1 MGRRAVRFARLSN
14 HVSVCRIQAP
24 TPSARWWAMNGSV
37 MRLSLFFVFLIV
49 ASAAAGAQTLVVDNV
64 HVLPMDREAV
74 LRNQTVVIHDGR
86 IAAVQA
92 MDDYRPLQGA
102 VRIDGGGGY
111 LLPGLVDSHVH
122 LEEYMDARPEFGD
135 APVFLRHGITSIF
148 NLRGFPEHLDLRRRI
163 ESGALL
169 APTLYT
175 SGEFVNEPRVRTPAE
190 AAAEVRAQAEAGYDM
205 VKFREVVDHDVGILT
220 TTGVDPDTF
229 RAVHAAAREHGLPV
243 LGHSPHALGLQA
255 VLESGHSLAHVGELV
270 MLHFFPRTPP
280 SGLKPYLA
288 AMFALLAISLAG
300 LGWRWRAGKRASDAL
315 PQAGAAALL
324 LVLGAAGLGLVL
336 LVLPGARYYGQL
348 PLVWL
353 LAACFALLVL
363 LGLAALWR
371 GYRGRGGSRWSTIAW
386 AAIGLSGAFAGV
398 VGLAQGLPIALRGT
412 VGEMDRVA
420 AQLASSGA
428 SMGTTLVIY
437 DEIMRLRSDGQGRID
452 ATAADALAPAYR
464 ERYVGA
470 RAFFSELQWRDMP
483 TIEKLIPRYD
493 DYTREL
499 TAALHRAGVP
509 LLAGTDA
516 YGFVLIPPGQS
527 LHAELEILVDAGISP
542 YHALRSA
549 TLEPARFLGR
559 DHEFGRV
566 APGLRA
572 DLLLL
577 AGNPLEDIRAIHDP
591 RAVIVR
597 GRWLSRDALDAMVD
611 VLREPSPSPAEE

>member
-1 MGRRAVRFARLSN
+1 M
-14 HVSVCRIQAP
+14 
-24 TPSARWWAMNGSV
+24 
-37 MRLSLFFVFLIV
+37 SLFCLLLVL
-49 ASAAAGAQTLVVDNV
+49 SAPAGAQTLVVENV
-64 HVLPMDREAV
+64 HVLPMDRETV
-74 LRNQTVVIHDGR
+74 LHDQAVVIEDGR
-86 IAAVQA
+86 IVSMQA
-92 MDDYRPLQGA
+92 MDGYRPLPDA
-102 VRIDGGGGY
+102 ERIDGGGGY

-122 LEEYMDARPEFGD
+122 LEEYMDARPGFGD

-148 NLRGFPEHLDLRRRI
+148 NLRGFPEHLELRRKI

-175 SGEFVNEPRVRTPAE
+175 SGEFVNEPRIRTPDE
-190 AAAEVRAQAEAGYDM
+190 ASAEVRAQADAGYDLL
-205 VKFREVVDHDVGILT
+205 KFREVIDHDVGVLT
-220 TTGVDPDTF
+220 TTGVDLDTF
-229 RAVHAAAREHGLPV
+229 RAMHAAAGEHGLPV

-288 AMFALLAISLAG
+288 AMLALLAIALAG
-300 LGWRWRAGKRASDAL
+300 LGWRWRAGNRAGDAVT
-315 PQAGAAALL
+315 QAGAAALL
-324 LVLGAAGLGLVL
+324 LVLAAAGLGLVL

-348 PLVWL
+348 PLIWL
-353 LAACFALLVL
+353 LAACFSLLVL

-371 GYRGRGGSRWSTIAW
+371 GYRGRGGSRWLTIAW
-386 AAIGLSGAFAGV
+386 VATGLSAAFAGG

-412 VGEMDRVA
+412 AAEMDRVA
-420 AQLASSGA
+420 VQLASAGG

-437 DEIMRLRSDGQGRID
+437 DEIMRLRRNENGRID
-452 ATAADALAPAYR
+452 ATSADALAPAYR

-470 RAFFSELQWRDMP
+470 RAFFSTLRWRDMP
-483 TIEKLIPRYD
+483 PIEKLIPRYD

-516 YGFVLIPPGQS
+516 YGFVLIPPGKS

-549 TLEPARFLGR
+549 TLEPARFLSR
-559 DHEFGRV
+559 EREFGRV

-577 AGNPLEDIRAIHDP
+577 AGNPLEDIRAIRDP

-597 GRWLSRDALDAMVD
+597 GHWLSRQDLDRMVDALRVPPVRDDKPAM
-611 VLREPSPSPAEE
+611 PGGG

>member
-1 MGRRAVRFARLSN
+1 MTMFSLLLALS
-14 HVSVCRIQAP
+14 
-24 TPSARWWAMNGSV
+24 T
-37 MRLSLFFVFLIV
+37 
-49 ASAAAGAQTLVVDNV
+49 AAGAQTLVVENV
-64 HVLPMDREAV
+64 HVLPMDSEAV
-74 LRNQTVVIHDGR
+74 LHDQAVVIEDGR
-86 IAAVQA
+86 ILSVQA
-92 MDDYRPLQGA
+92 MDGYRPLPDA
-102 VRIDGGGGY
+102 ERIDGGGGY

-122 LEEYMDARPEFGD
+122 LEEYLDARPGFGD
-135 APVFLRHGITSIF
+135 APVFLRHGITSVF
-148 NLRGFPEHLDLRRRI
+148 NLRGFPEHLAVRRQI
-163 ESGALL
+163 ESGELL

-205 VKFREVVDHDVGILT
+205 VKFRQVVDHDVGVLT
-220 TTGVDPDTF
+220 TTGVDLDTF

-243 LGHSPHALGLQA
+243 IGHSPHELGLQA

-280 SGLKPYLA
+280 SGLKPFLA
-288 AMFALLAISLAG
+288 AMLVLLALA
-300 LGWRWRAGKRASDAL
+300 LAALAWRWRTGKRAGEAVTL
-315 PQAGAAALL
+315 AGAAALL
-324 LVLGAAGLGLVL
+324 LVLGAVGLGLVL
-336 LVLPGARYYGQL
+336 LVLPGALFYGQL
-348 PLVWL
+348 PLIWL
-353 LAACFALLVL
+353 LGACFSLLVL
-363 LGLAALWR
+363 LGLAALWL
-371 GYRGRGGSRWSTIAW
+371 GYRGRGDSRWSTIAW
-386 AAIGLSGAFAGV
+386 AAIGLSGAFAGA

-437 DEIMRLRSDGQGRID
+437 DEIMRLRRDGHGRIE
-452 ATAADALAPAYR
+452 ATAADALATAYR

-499 TAALHRAGVP
+499 AAALHRAGVP

-549 TLEPARFLGR
+549 TVEPARFLGR
-559 DHEFGRV
+559 EHEFGRV

-577 AGNPLEDIRAIHDP
+577 DGNPLEDIRAIRDP

-597 GRWLSRDALDAMVD
+597 GRWLSRETLDGMTHALHA
-611 VLREPSPSPAEE
+611 PSRSPAGK

>member
-1 MGRRAVRFARLSN
+1 M
-14 HVSVCRIQAP
+14 
-24 TPSARWWAMNGSV
+24 RWADHTEFRMAMFCLLLV
-37 MRLSLFFVFLIV
+37 L
-49 ASAAAGAQTLVVDNV
+49 ATTAGAQTLVVENV
-64 HVLPMDREAV
+64 HVVPMDRETV
-74 LRNQTVVIHDGR
+74 LHDQAVVIQDGR
-86 IAAVQA
+86 IVSVQA
-92 MDDYRPLQGA
+92 MDGYTPTPDA
-102 VRIDGGGGY
+102 ERIDGGGGY

-122 LEEYMDARPEFGD
+122 LEEYLDARPAFGD
-135 APVFLRHGITSIF
+135 APVFLRHGITSVF
-148 NLRGFPEHLDLRRRI
+148 NLRGFPEHLEIRREI

-175 SGEFVNEPRVRTPAE
+175 SGEFVNEPRIRTPDE
-190 AAAEVRAQAEAGYDM
+190 ARAEVRAQAEAGYDLL
-205 VKFREVVDHDVGILT
+205 KFREVVDHDVGVLT
-220 TTGVDPDTF
+220 TTGVDIETF

-288 AMFALLAISLAG
+288 AMLALLVIALAG
-300 LGWRWRAGKRASDAL
+300 LGWRWRAGKRAADAL
-315 PQAGAAALL
+315 PQAAAATLL
-324 LVLGAAGLGLVL
+324 LALGAAGLGLVL

-353 LAACFALLVL
+353 LAACFALLGLVG
-363 LGLAALWR
+363 LGALWR
-371 GYRGRGGSRWSTIAW
+371 GYRRRGGSRWSTFGW
-386 AAIGLSGAFAGV
+386 AAIGLSAAFAGV
-398 VGLAQGLPIALRGT
+398 LGLAQGLPIALRGT
-412 VGEMDRVA
+412 VAEMDRVA

-437 DEIMRLRSDGQGRID
+437 DEIMRLRRDGHGRID
-452 ATAADALAPAYR
+452 ATAADALDPAYH

-470 RAFFSELQWRDMP
+470 RGFFSSLRWRDMP
-483 TIEKLIPRYD
+483 TIEKLIPRYH

-549 TLEPARFLGR
+549 TVEPARFLGR
-559 DHEFGRV
+559 EHEFGRV

-577 AGNPLEDIRAIHDP
+577 AGNPLEDIRAIRDP

-597 GRWLSRDALDAMVD
+597 GRWLSRQDLDGMVHALRA
-611 VLREPSPSPAEE
+611 PAASPQ

>member
-1 MGRRAVRFARLSN
+1 
-14 HVSVCRIQAP
+14 
-24 TPSARWWAMNGSV
+24 
-37 MRLSLFFVFLIV
+37 MRLSAVSVFLIV
-49 ASAAAGAQTLVVDNV
+49 ALADAGAQTLVVDNV
-64 HVLPMDREAV
+64 HVLPMDSNAV
-74 LRNQTVVIHDGR
+74 LRNQTVVIDGGR
-86 IAAVQA
+86 IVSVQA
-92 MDDYRPLQGA
+92 MDNHASLPGA
-102 VRIDGGGGY
+102 ERIDGGGGY

-122 LEEYMDARPEFGD
+122 LEEYMDARPGFGD

-148 NLRGFPEHLDLRRRI
+148 NLRGFPEHLELRRKI
-163 ESGALL
+163 ESEALL
-169 APTLYT
+169 TPTLYT
-175 SGEFVNEPRVRTPAE
+175 SGEFVNEPRIRTPDE
-190 AAAEVRAQAEAGYDM
+190 ARAEVRAQAESGYDM
-205 VKFREVVDHDVGILT
+205 VKFREVVDHDVGVLT
-220 TTGVDPDTF
+220 TTGVDIDTF
-229 RAVHAAAREHGLPV
+229 RAMHAAAREHGLPV
-243 LGHSPHALGLQA
+243 LGHSPHALGLPA

-288 AMFALLAISLAG
+288 AMLALLAIALAG
-300 LGWRWRAGKRASDAL
+300 LGWRWRWRAGRHAAEAL

-353 LAACFALLVL
+353 LAACFALL
-363 LGLAALWR
+363 GLAALWR
-371 GYRGRGGSRWSTIAW
+371 GYRRRGGSRWSTIGW
-386 AAIGLSGAFAGV
+386 AAIGLSAAFAGV

-420 AQLASSGA
+420 AQLAGSGA

-437 DEIMRLRSDGQGRID
+437 DEIMRLRRDGHGRID

-470 RAFFSELQWRDMP
+470 RAFFSGLRWRDMP

-527 LHAELEILVDAGISP
+527 LHAELEILVAAGISP

-549 TLEPARFLGR
+549 TVEPARFLGR
-559 DHEFGRV
+559 EQEFGRV

-577 AGNPLEDIRAIHDP
+577 AGNPLEDIRAIRDP

-597 GRWLSRDALDAMVD
+597 GRWLSRHDLDGMVDALRA
-611 VLREPSPSPAEE
+611 PAASPQ

>member
-1 MGRRAVRFARLSN
+1 
-14 HVSVCRIQAP
+14 
-24 TPSARWWAMNGSV
+24 
-37 MRLSLFFVFLIV
+37 MRLSAVSVFLIV
-49 ASAAAGAQTLVVDNV
+49 ALADAGAQTLVVDNV
-64 HVLPMDREAV
+64 HVLPMDSNAV
-74 LRNQTVVIHDGR
+74 LRNQTVVIDGGR
-86 IAAVQA
+86 IVSVQA
-92 MDDYRPLQGA
+92 MDNHASLPGA
-102 VRIDGGGGY
+102 ERIDGGGGY

-122 LEEYMDARPEFGD
+122 LEEYMDARPGFGD

-148 NLRGFPEHLDLRRRI
+148 NLRGFPEHLELRRKI
-163 ESGALL
+163 ESEALL
-169 APTLYT
+169 TPTLYT
-175 SGEFVNEPRVRTPAE
+175 SGEFVNEPRIRTPDE
-190 AAAEVRAQAEAGYDM
+190 ARAEVRAQAESRYDM
-205 VKFREVVDHDVGILT
+205 VKFREVVDHDVGVLT
-220 TTGVDPDTF
+220 TTGVDIDTF
-229 RAVHAAAREHGLPV
+229 RAMHAAAREHGLPV
-243 LGHSPHALGLQA
+243 LGHSPHALGLPA

-288 AMFALLAISLAG
+288 AMLALLAIALAG
-300 LGWRWRAGKRASDAL
+300 LGWRWRWRAGRHAAEAL

-353 LAACFALLVL
+353 LAACFALL
-363 LGLAALWR
+363 GLAALWR
-371 GYRGRGGSRWSTIAW
+371 GYRRRGGSRWSTIGW
-386 AAIGLSGAFAGV
+386 AAIGLSAAFAGV

-420 AQLASSGA
+420 AQLAGSGA

-437 DEIMRLRSDGQGRID
+437 DEIMRLRRDGHGRID

-470 RAFFSELQWRDMP
+470 RAFFSGLRWRDMP

-527 LHAELEILVDAGISP
+527 LHAELEILVAAGISP

-549 TLEPARFLGR
+549 TVEPARFLGR
-559 DHEFGRV
+559 EQEFGRV

-577 AGNPLEDIRAIHDP
+577 AGNPLEDIRAIRDP

-597 GRWLSRDALDAMVD
+597 GRWLSRHDLDGMVDALRA
-611 VLREPSPSPAEE
+611 PAASPQ